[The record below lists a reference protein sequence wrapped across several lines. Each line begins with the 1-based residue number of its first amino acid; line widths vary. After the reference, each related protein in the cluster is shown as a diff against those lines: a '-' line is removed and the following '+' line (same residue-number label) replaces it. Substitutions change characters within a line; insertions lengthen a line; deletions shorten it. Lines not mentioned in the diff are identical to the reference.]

1 MKENGDIQRTKAPL
15 VKGGR
20 ATKWRGDSVR
30 SKHVPKLTP
39 RAKELR
45 KNMTPEERH
54 LWYDFLK
61 DYPVRFL
68 RQKVVDGYIV
78 DFYCASVRIAIEL
91 DGAQHYTEDGTE
103 YDRERDKLLSAWGI
117 EVIRFPNS
125 VVRDK
130 FEDTCRCIDQ
140 IVTAKMKL

>member
-1 MKENGDIQRTKAPL
+1 MQKKAPL

-20 ATKWRGDSVR
+20 AAKRRGDSVKR
-30 SKHVPKLTP
+30 KHVSALTA

-68 RQKVVDGYIV
+68 RQKVIDGYIV
-78 DFYCASVRIAIEL
+78 DFYCASAKIAIEL
-91 DGAQHYTEDGTE
+91 DGAQHYTQTGIE
-103 YDRERDKLLSAWGI
+103 YDKERDRLILAWGI
-117 EVIRFPNS
+117 ETIRFKNEDIS
-125 VVRDK
+125 DR
-130 FEDTCRCIDQ
+130 FENVCRYIDQ
-140 IVTAKMKL
+140 IVTAKTKAVNRK